1 MPIELRVTGAPVMRG
16 ERVVGVVSQSDLLR
30 ARDDTDS
37 VEDVMTKTVYA
48 VLRQL
53 AVANTL
59 NRTP

>member
-1 MPIELRVTGAPVMRG
+1 MRG